1 MQTNQILSAPLIDII
16 FDGRPKDYG
25 AYELRKNYSN
35 RINKALLI
43 TMTLAGLICCS
54 AFMANS
60 PKNNKFRYT
69 VGPTIVLPDHPE
81 KKIEPEPKPEKQ
93 PDVKPVKTIIF
104 TAPVIKEIVE
114 FPPPRQ
120 EEMDSAKFG
129 SMKIDGP
136 GDDGVPKSEDLDGKK
151 GIVDQ
156 KPDKESDVPR
166 ETVDIPASFGGNWEK
181 FLIKNLKAE
190 TPVDNGA
197 GAGRY
202 TVIILFVVD
211 KEGNVSDIKALT
223 NHGYGME
230 QEALRVIKK
239 SPQWEPAIY
248 NGYKVKAYH
257 RQMITFDVQEE

>member
-1 MQTNQILSAPLIDII
+1 MQINKILSAPLIDII

-25 AYELRKNYSN
+25 AYELRKTYSN
-35 RINKALLI
+35 RINKALAI
-43 TMTLAGLICCS
+43 TIALAGMICCS
-54 AFMANS
+54 AILANS
-60 PKNNKFRYT
+60 PKKNRIHYT

-81 KKIEPEPKPEKQ
+81 KKIEPKPKPEKQ
-93 PDVKPVKTIIF
+93 PEVKPPKTIIF
-104 TAPVIKEIVE
+104 TEPVIKEVVE

-129 SMKIDGP
+129 SVIIDGP
-136 GDDGVPKSEDLDGKK
+136 GDDGIPKPGDLDGDK
-151 GIVDQ
+151 GIVQ
-156 KPDKESDVPR
+156 PKNEPESDEPR
-166 ETVDIPASFGGNWEK
+166 AIVDIPARFVLDWKK

-197 GAGRY
+197 GVGRY
-202 TVIILFVVD
+202 TVVIQFVVD

-230 QEALRVIKK
+230 EEALRVIKK

-257 RQMITFDVQEE
+257 KQMITFDVQDE